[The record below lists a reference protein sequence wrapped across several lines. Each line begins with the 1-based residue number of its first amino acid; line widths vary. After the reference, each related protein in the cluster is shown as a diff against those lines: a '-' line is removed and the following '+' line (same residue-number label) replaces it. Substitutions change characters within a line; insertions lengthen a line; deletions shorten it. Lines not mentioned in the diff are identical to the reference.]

1 MSIQTAMLHLF
12 FVSLSYIFDTLLHGE
27 VLRVKGE
34 LGGRFAGVLRD
45 PDADRGVFGEGG
57 EDHVSLTEAPEF
69 AGYDGG
75 VGHGA
80 AGLHAG
86 YEGGGAGSLRDVGG
100 GSLCQGAG
108 EGAGGD
114 ALPGADAGEFGEDG
128 GAVDVVFIDGGPEG
142 RDIADGDPEGGRGR
156 RDGPGGGGAPPGAP

>member
-45 PDADRGVFGEGG
+45 PDADRGVFREGG
-57 EDHVSLTEAPEF
+57 EEHGCLAEAAEFAGCGGGVGGGAAGHVSLAEAPEL
-69 AGYDGG
+69 AGCDGG

-86 YEGGGAGSLRDVGG
+86 YEGGGAGSLRDVGE

-108 EGAGGD
+108 EGAGRD

-128 GAVDVVFIDGGPEG
+128 GAVDVVFIDGGPE
-142 RDIADGDPEGGRGR
+142 
-156 RDGPGGGGAPPGAP
+156 